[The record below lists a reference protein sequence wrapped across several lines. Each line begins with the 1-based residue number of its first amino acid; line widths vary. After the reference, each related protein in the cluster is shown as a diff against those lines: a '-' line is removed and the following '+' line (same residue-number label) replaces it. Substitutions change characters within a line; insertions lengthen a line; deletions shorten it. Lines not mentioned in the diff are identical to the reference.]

1 MNITTRTMIDMNSW
15 VSQQISNKK
24 RIAIPIMTHPGIEM
38 IGKKVKD
45 AVQDGEV
52 HAQAIKKLNETYPV
66 AAKTVIMDLT
76 LEAEAFGCQIEFQE
90 NDMPHIIGRLV
101 TSAEEIED
109 LKVPE
114 LSAGRVSEYLKANR
128 LTVESTKDKPVFAGV
143 IGPFSLAGRL
153 FDMSEIMVACYMEPE
168 AIACLL
174 EKCTAFIKKYCTEL
188 KRIGC
193 SGVVIAEPAAGLL
206 SNDDC
211 QYFSSE
217 YVKQIVEAVQDET
230 FLVVLH
236 NCGNQGHCTE
246 AMLYTGA
253 NAYHFGNAIDMVET
267 LKYCPKDKLI
277 LGNVDPVGVMKQ
289 MSPNEIKMYVSNL
302 LNKTASFDN
311 FVLST
316 GCDLPPHVP
325 SANISAFFEALK
337 EFNLTSIHSQS
348 KVCQETAIC

>member
-1 MNITTRTMIDMNSW
+1 MNSW

-45 AVQDGEV
+45 AVQDGKV
-52 HAQAIKKLNETYPV
+52 HAEAITKLNEVYPV

-76 LEAEAFGCQIEFQE
+76 LEAEAFGCQIEFQD
-90 NDMPHIIGRLV
+90 NDMPHIHGRLV
-101 TSAEEIED
+101 SSAEEIEE
-109 LKVPE
+109 LEVPG
-114 LSAGRVSEYLKANR
+114 LSAGRIPEYLKANR
-128 LTVESTKDKPVFAGV
+128 LTVENTIDKPVFAGV

-153 FDMSEIMVACYMEPE
+153 FDMSEIMVACYTEPE
-168 AIACLL
+168 AITCLL
-174 EKCTAFIKKYCTEL
+174 EKCTSFILNYCQEL
-188 KRIGC
+188 KKIGC

-206 SNDDC
+206 SNEDC

-217 YVKQIVEAVQDET
+217 YVKKIVDAIQDDT
-230 FLVVLH
+230 FLVILH

-246 AMLYTGA
+246 AMLYSGA

-277 LGNVDPVGVMKQ
+277 MGNVDPVGVLK
-289 MSPNEIKMYVSNL
+289 MSSAKEVNAYVSNL
-302 LNKTASFDN
+302 LNRTSYFDN

-325 SANISAFFEALK
+325 AENILAFFEALNDYNQIK
-337 EFNLTSIHSQS
+337 EEKRHAMSIE
-348 KVCQETAIC
+348 VA

>member
-1 MNITTRTMIDMNSW
+1 MININNW
-15 VSQQISNKK
+15 VSQQINNKK

-45 AVQDGEV
+45 AVQNGEV
-52 HAQAIKKLNETYPV
+52 HALAIKRLNKVYPV

-90 NDMPHIIGRLV
+90 NDMPHILGRLV
-101 TSAEEIED
+101 SNAVEIEN

-114 LSAGRVSEYLKANR
+114 LSAGRVSQYLKANR

-168 AIACLL
+168 AITCLL
-174 EKCTAFIKKYCTEL
+174 EKCTEFILKYCQEL
-188 KRIGC
+188 KNIGC

-206 SNDDC
+206 SNEDC

-217 YVKQIVEAVQDET
+217 YVKKIVDSVQDDT
-230 FLVVLH
+230 FLVILH

-246 AMLYTGA
+246 AMLNSGA
-253 NAYHFGNAIDMVET
+253 NAYHFGNAIDMVGT
-267 LKYCPKDKLI
+267 LKFCPKDKLI
-277 LGNVDPVGVMKQ
+277 LGNIDPVGVMK
-289 MSPNEIKMYVSNL
+289 MRSASEVKAFTSDL
-302 LNKTASFDN
+302 LNRTSEFDN

-325 SANISAFFEALK
+325 SENISAFFEALDDYNKVK
-337 EFNLTSIHSQS
+337 EEKQTVLSIEM
-348 KVCQETAIC
+348 V